1 MCIFRIEVF
10 MKKLQII
17 YIMLFCG
24 FFFNAGQTVRAEQVA
39 STINYNPSRMGVF
52 SYLKISNALNLL
64 GGVSATTLNL
74 KGNNK
79 ELQSN
84 SKQLSIPTISGN
96 SGTIKFNQ
104 AVLSGR
110 IEAGDQS
117 YSYTDTPNSTST
129 AGTITL
135 YGGTL
140 TASNDSY
147 IHTLKQVGRLKTYAN
162 TLNAPSVTVN
172 GDGGSALA
180 FINSSGN
187 SEGNS
192 YGLKLGNYDIKYP
205 PSGYEYKW
213 VTMKFKDKTAKV
225 LTLIKDGVI
234 TPEEEPDYSCTYT
247 FGNWSSQY
255 INCPQGRCCEGIE
268 TCAGSGLYEGLTV
281 TNGYYG
287 TGCVQCEEVSW
298 TNYQGSIKKRTLS
311 CVQGSGGGSWSGT
324 WDYHGQPEHTQYYY
338 EGTNSSAETVKR
350 KFCGEN
356 YSSNL
361 CSARGITRG
370 SSCPKSSAQNTC
382 LAYCNASD
390 FSGHGNY
397 NASKRALICME

>member
-1 MCIFRIEVF
+1 

-24 FFFNAGQTVRAEQVA
+24 FFFNVGQTVRAEQVA

-172 GDGGSALA
+172 GDGGSSLA
-180 FINSSGN
+180 FINSSGT

-192 YGLKLGNYDIKYP
+192 FGLKLGNYDIKYP

-225 LTLIKDGVI
+225 LTLIKDGVT
-234 TPEEEPDYSCTYT
+234 TPTEDPEYSCTYR
-247 FGNWSSQY
+247 FGDWSSQY
-255 INCPQGRCCEGIE
+255 VSCPQGRCCEGIE

-287 TGCVQCEEVSW
+287 SGCVQCEEVSW
-298 TNYQGSIKKRTLS
+298 TNYSGSIKKRTLT
-311 CVQGSGGGSWSGT
+311 CVQGSGGSWSGT
-324 WDYHGQPEHTQYYY
+324 WDHHGRTEQTGYKNGYQSE
-338 EGTNSSAETVKR
+338 SAAKES
-350 KFCGEN
+350 FCGTGWQ
-356 YSSNL
+356 SNL
-361 CSARGITRG
+361 CSARGITQG
-370 SSCPKSSAQNTC
+370 SSCSASQAQSTC
-382 LAYCNASD
+382 LEYCTATLVGNP
-390 FSGHGNY
+390 SGSIHDY
-397 NASKRALICME
+397 NVKKHIFICQ